1 MNVLRICAK
10 VILKVIFII
19 PEGQFVAQT
28 EVNTI
33 SISSEHV
40 SNKYINKCINK
51 IAPHIYFTLIDLET
65 VYRVQRAWKISQ
77 DRESRRLNLKSNAII
92 KSLSGL
98 LQYKSHVLQHLYCHL
113 VMCTV

>member
-1 MNVLRICAK
+1 MCKGFSQLK
-10 VILKVIFII
+10 VILNVIFTI
-19 PEGQFVAQT
+19 PEGQFVAET

-33 SISSEHV
+33 SISSERV

-51 IAPHIYFTLIDLET
+51 IASCFYSTLIDLKT

-92 KSLSGL
+92 KSPSGL

-113 VMCTV
+113 VMRTV